1 MNALK
6 ILVLALMAA
15 ALILVTSENVS
26 ANPYTGYNTIGSYY
40 QYQYGY
46 AYSGYGSNYR
56 APGGVIQLSNPT
68 YNYPTVPRAGGWF
81 GGGSG
86 WITGLRQPYYGCV
99 APVHTSYLYR
109 PSCGGTAGGS
119 GWWGGGYGYP
129 GVSTDPYRVRMGGGW
144 TY

>member
-1 MNALK
+1 MNAIK
-6 ILVLALMAA
+6 FLVLALMVAVI
-15 ALILVTSENVS
+15 ALVASESVT

-46 AYSGYGSNYR
+46 AYSGHGDSYR
-56 APGGVIQLSNPT
+56 APGGVINLGNPY
-68 YNYPTVPRAGGWF
+68 YNYQTMPRAGGWF

-99 APVHTSYLYR
+99 APTHTSYLYR
-109 PSCGGTAGGS
+109 PSCGGGSFWGGS
-119 GWWGGGYGYP
+119 GYGYP
-129 GVSTDPYRVRMGGGW
+129 GVDTNTYRPRMGGAW